1 VIAAGG
7 IVIRNTAR
15 PLVGIVQLRKDKSWV
30 LPKGKLKP
38 GEKPLAAAR
47 REVEEETGH
56 EVTVF
61 GFLGTLSQVS
71 DNRHKIVQFWHMQA
85 SAAPVRPLMSDVKAV
100 KWLPLR
106 RAIETLSRPHERAF
120 LSNVGPIALRAH
132 ARQTVP
138 VEPVPAS
145 PPELATPPPE
155 EATPIAVTVPAAVDV
170 EVREPAPSGLGATIA
185 GWLRRLTSF
194 AS

>member
-1 VIAAGG
+1 MIAAGG

-15 PLVGIVQLRKDKSWV
+15 PLVGVVQLRKDRSWV
-30 LPKGKLKP
+30 LPKGKLKA

-61 GFLGTLSQVS
+61 GFLGTLSHVS

-85 SAAPVRPLMSDVKAV
+85 GATPVRPLMSDVKAV

-120 LSNVGPIALRAH
+120 LSNVGPIALREH
-132 ARQTVP
+132 ARQTTP
-138 VEPVPAS
+138 AEPVPAS
-145 PPELATPPPE
+145 PPETA
-155 EATPIAVTVPAAVDV
+155 APIVAAAAVDV
-170 EVREPAPSGLGATIA
+170 EVREPASAGLGATIA
-185 GWLRRLTSF
+185 AWLRRLMPSP
-194 AS
+194 S

>member
-1 VIAAGG
+1 MIAAGG

-30 LPKGKLKP
+30 LPKGKLKA

-61 GFLGTLSQVS
+61 GFLGTLSHVS
-71 DNRHKIVQFWHMQA
+71 DNRHKIVQFWHMEA
-85 SAAPVRPLMSDVKAV
+85 SAVPVRPLMSDVKAV

-120 LSNVGPIALRAH
+120 LSNVGPVALREH
-132 ARQTVP
+132 ARQTTRA
-138 VEPVPAS
+138 EPVPAS
-145 PPELATPPPE
+145 PPGPA
-155 EATPIAVTVPAAVDV
+155 APIAPAAVNT
-170 EVREPAPSGLGATIA
+170 EARERAPSGLGAAIA
-185 GWLRRLTSF
+185 AWLRRLMPS